1 MKNKYLKNIKITRIT
16 RLDNKLIIRI
26 LSLRNQI
33 EVRKNMINRE
43 IIRLKD
49 HINWMKKFLV
59 LKMNIYIP

>member
-49 HINWMKKFLV
+49 HIN
-59 LKMNIYIP
+59 